1 MDRKR
6 ISRNGAV
13 VRKDKCRS
21 QRRVKDDAFDA
32 QWNALGDFN
41 LYEGETFLNTTWAK
55 RCILVYPEGF
65 KSKKYLM
72 FDASEES
79 MKETSDALREYHI
92 SVHPSVTIQG
102 CVAMEPDTFIS
113 GSCVLSYVVMEES
126 SRILNG
132 CINDTVDGVVY
143 LNNGAQLG
151 SAVVASPFGIIRVE
165 DGVRIDTATNLL
177 GTIEIGAYTKIGKNC
192 ILHSCEIAEEVIIED
207 NCSISDGVTLET
219 GVEIGSSVDIHKDVE
234 VQAYAHIGSDSV
246 LTKDFPA
253 HTSLARGTVWGDKGA
268 SVDDSAD
275 IRDFKKSRDVRRVIK
290 AHKVLDS
297 AMKKYRARNGRDFK
311 VQDSKVVQPRTKVRS
326 KLFDSHG
333 TSGVHFIKKI

>member
-13 VRKDKCRS
+13 VGKDKCRS
-21 QRRVKDDAFDA
+21 RRRVKDDALDV

-41 LYEGETFLNTTWAK
+41 PYEGETFLNVTWAK
-55 RCILVYPEGF
+55 RCILVYPDGF
-65 KSKKYLM
+65 KSRKYLM
-72 FDASEES
+72 FDASAES
-79 MKETSDALREYHI
+79 LKETSDALREYNI
-92 SVHPSVTIQG
+92 SVHPSVTIKG
-102 CVAMEPDTFIS
+102 CVAMEPDTSIG

-126 SRILNG
+126 SRILKG
-132 CINDTVDGVVY
+132 CTNDTIGGVVY

-151 SAVVASPFGIIRVE
+151 SAVVASPFGIIRLE
-165 DGVRIDTATNLL
+165 EGVMIGTATNLL
-177 GTIEIGAYTKIGKNC
+177 GTIEIGAYTRIGKNC
-192 ILHSCEIAEEVIIED
+192 TLYSCEIAEEVIIED
-207 NCSISDGVTLET
+207 SCYISEDVTIET
-219 GVEIGSSVDIHKDVE
+219 RVEIGSSVDIHRDVE
-234 VQAYAHIGSDSV
+234 VQAYARIGSDSV

-268 SVDDSAD
+268 SVSDSAD

-311 VQDSKVVQPRTKVRS
+311 VQDSKVVRPSTKVRS

>member
-21 QRRVKDDAFDA
+21 RRRVKDDALDV

-41 LYEGETFLNTTWAK
+41 PYEGETFLNTTWAK
-55 RCILVYPEGF
+55 HCILVYPDGF

-72 FDASEES
+72 FDASAES
-79 MKETSDALREYHI
+79 LKETSDALREYNI

-102 CVAMEPDTFIS
+102 CVAMEPDTSIS

-126 SRILNG
+126 SRILKG
-132 CINDTVDGVVY
+132 CTNDTVDGVVY

-151 SAVVASPFGIIRVE
+151 SAVVASPFGIIRLE
-165 DGVRIDTATNLL
+165 EGVLIGTATNLL
-177 GTIEIGAYTKIGKNC
+177 GNIEIGAYTRIGKNC
-192 ILHSCEIAEEVIIED
+192 ILHSCEIADEVIIED

-219 GVEIGSSVDIHKDVE
+219 RVEIGSSVDIHKDVE

-253 HTSLARGTVWGDKGA
+253 HTSLARGTIWGDKGA

-275 IRDFKKSRDVRRVIK
+275 IQDFKKSRDARRRMK
-290 AHKVLDS
+290 SHKMIDS
-297 AMKKYRARNGRDFK
+297 AMKKYRVHSGRDFR
-311 VQDSKVVQPRTKVRS
+311 VQDSKSSRHKLTVRK
-326 KLFDSHG
+326 KLFDQRSA
-333 TSGVHFIKKI
+333 SGVHFIKKI